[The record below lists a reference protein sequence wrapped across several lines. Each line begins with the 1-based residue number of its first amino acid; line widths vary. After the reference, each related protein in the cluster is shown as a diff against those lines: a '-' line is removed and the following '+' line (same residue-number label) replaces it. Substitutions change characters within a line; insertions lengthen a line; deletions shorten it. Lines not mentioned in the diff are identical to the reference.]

1 MLTTDKAVC
10 RELAAL
16 LACHGVRD
24 VVLSPGSR
32 NAPLIL
38 AVARHEGLRHRVVID
53 ERCAAFV
60 ALGMAVQSQR
70 PVALVCTSGTAML
83 NYAPAIAEAYY
94 REVPLIVVTA
104 DRPQEWIDQDDSQT
118 IRQYG
123 ALDNIVKESYNIP
136 VETGDA
142 TQMWMVNRLVSDAIL
157 KASSGRKG
165 PVHINVQLDV
175 PLTTLA
181 DVGSQKPR
189 MIDVVERPTVL
200 PTAQARELGQRLAP
214 PCKVLVVAGF
224 LNPDSRLS
232 KAMVRLA
239 AIPNVA
245 VLCEAQANLHGPGLH
260 GNIDRILNEMTEAE
274 RTEMLPDIVIT
285 LGGSLVSRF
294 IKVWLRGRTGVRH
307 WHVGER
313 GMSVDC
319 FKCLALRIELPA
331 ASFMPQ
337 LASAMQPFRS
347 SDSTYGDRWRRLAE
361 RAGRRYREFTASA
374 HWCDLKAIDMLVKA
388 IPARANLQAGNGTAV
403 RYVQLCNHGH
413 VHRTDCNRGV
423 SGIDGCT
430 STAIGAA
437 MAYGDLT
444 VLVSGDMSAQY
455 DMGALAISGIPPT
468 FRLAVLDNGGGGIFR
483 FIKTTAGLDEL
494 DECFAADVRL
504 PLRQLAE
511 GFGFR
516 YLRADSI
523 EGMKAALPAFFGQ
536 SDVPVILDIVTDG
549 SLSAAEL
556 NRYFDEAK

>member
-1 MLTTDKAVC
+1 
-10 RELAAL
+10 
-16 LACHGVRD
+16 
-24 VVLSPGSR
+24 
-32 NAPLIL
+32 
-38 AVARHEGLRHRVVID
+38 
-53 ERCAAFV
+53 
-60 ALGMAVQSQR
+60 
-70 PVALVCTSGTAML
+70 
-83 NYAPAIAEAYY
+83 
-94 REVPLIVVTA
+94 
-104 DRPQEWIDQDDSQT
+104 
-118 IRQYG
+118 
-123 ALDNIVKESYNIP
+123 
-136 VETGDA
+136 
-142 TQMWMVNRLVSDAIL
+142 
-157 KASSGRKG
+157 
-165 PVHINVQLDV
+165 
-175 PLTTLA
+175 
-181 DVGSQKPR
+181 
-189 MIDVVERPTVL
+189 
-200 PTAQARELGQRLAP
+200 
-214 PCKVLVVAGF
+214 
-224 LNPDSRLS
+224 
-232 KAMVRLA
+232 
-239 AIPNVA
+239 
-245 VLCEAQANLHGPGLH
+245 
-260 GNIDRILNEMTEAE
+260 
-274 RTEMLPDIVIT
+274 
-285 LGGSLVSRF
+285 
-294 IKVWLRGRTGVRH
+294 
-307 WHVGER
+307 
-313 GMSVDC
+313 
-319 FKCLALRIELPA
+319 
-331 ASFMPQ
+331 
-337 LASAMQPFRS
+337 MQPFRS

-403 RYVQLCNHGH
+403 RYVQLCDHGH

-516 YLRADSI
+516 YLRAYSI